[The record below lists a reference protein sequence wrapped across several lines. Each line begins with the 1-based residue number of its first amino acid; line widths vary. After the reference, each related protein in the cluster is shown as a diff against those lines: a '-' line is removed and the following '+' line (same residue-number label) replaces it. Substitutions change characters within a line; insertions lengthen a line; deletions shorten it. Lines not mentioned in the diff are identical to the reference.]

1 MKIAG
6 FDVVIWAPRIVGVGL
21 AAFLGI
27 FALDSLANPQGIVEA
42 VIAVLMGLVPAII
55 VLIAVV
61 VGWKYTG
68 IAAAVFALLA
78 VIYALSSLKHTE
90 WIALISG
97 PLVLEAILFFLSW
110 RHFRRD

>member
-1 MKIAG
+1 
-6 FDVVIWAPRIVGVGL
+6 
-21 AAFLGI
+21 
-27 FALDSLANPQGIVEA
+27 
-42 VIAVLMGLVPAII
+42 
-55 VLIAVV
+55 
-61 VGWKYTG
+61 
-68 IAAAVFALLA
+68 